1 MRILW
6 LSHFVPY
13 PPRGHGTLQRTHN
26 LLKAVAS
33 RHEVHLLALCP
44 PSTLPSADAVREAKR
59 ELSKFGAS
67 VEIFVLPSDPYRAR
81 RAFGAARAFLRPTS
95 FWEHWFWSAPA
106 FERLQQLARSNTF
119 DLFHLETLFL
129 APYRRAVPDVPVVL
143 SHHNVESQVLASRAA
158 GERRRWLRLF
168 LQREAKKVAARERSL
183 APNVAQNIV
192 VSDLD
197 SSRLYELAPTNAITT
212 VPNGVDIEY
221 FRANGTDSAKPGTLI
236 FVGGMDWFPNRDAM
250 ELFVAEIWP
259 ALLSDDSNRRMTVV
273 GRKPPPA
280 VVAAARDPRFRVL
293 GFVDDV
299 RPHLE
304 DASICVCPIR
314 LGGGTRLKILDALAM
329 SRPLVSTEFGVEGL
343 GLTEGEHYLSASS
356 PADFVRQIRR
366 LEADSALRRRLGDAG
381 RDIVA
386 RRYAW
391 PRVAESL
398 EEAYAKA
405 LRRA

>member
-1 MRILW
+1 MKVLW

-13 PPRGHGTLQRTHN
+13 PPRGHGSLQRSHN

-33 RHEVHLLALCP
+33 RHEVHFLALCP
-44 PSTLPSADAVREAKR
+44 PGTLPSLDAVREAKR
-59 ELSKFGAS
+59 ELSKVAAS
-67 VEIFVLPSDPYRAR
+67 VDIVVLPPDPFRAR
-81 RAFGAARAFLRPTS
+81 HTLGAAFAFLQSAS
-95 FWEHWFWSAPA
+95 FWESWFWSATA
-106 FERLQQLARSNTF
+106 FERLQRLARSGNF
-119 DLFHLETLFL
+119 DLFHLETIFL
-129 APYRRAVPDVPVVL
+129 GRYLHAVPGVPVVL
-143 SHHNVESQVLASRAA
+143 SHHNVESQLLASRAA
-158 GERRRWLRLF
+158 GERRPWLKLF
-168 LQREAKKVAARERSL
+168 FTRESKKVAAREREL
-183 APNVAQNIV
+183 VGNVAQNVV

-197 SSRLYELAPTNAITT
+197 SSRLRELAPTDAITT

-221 FRANGTDSAKPGTLI
+221 FRANGTHSAKPGTLI

-259 ALLSDDSNRRMTVV
+259 ALLSDDSNRRMTIV
-273 GRKPPPA
+273 GRKPPAA
-280 VVAAARDPRFRVL
+280 VVAAAQDPRLRVL

-304 DASICVCPIR
+304 NASIYVCPIR

-343 GLTEGEHYLSASS
+343 GLTDGEHYLSAST
-356 PADFVRQIRR
+356 PADFVRQVRR
-366 LEADSALRRRLGDAG
+366 LEADPALRQRLGDAG
-381 RDIVA
+381 REFVA
-386 RRYAW
+386 RHYSW

-405 LRRA
+405 L